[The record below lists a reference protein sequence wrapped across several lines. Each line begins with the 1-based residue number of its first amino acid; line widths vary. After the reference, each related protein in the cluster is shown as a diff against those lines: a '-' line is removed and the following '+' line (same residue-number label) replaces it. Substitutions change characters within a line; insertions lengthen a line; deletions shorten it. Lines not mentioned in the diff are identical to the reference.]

1 MCILYVCVCEQIAD
15 FGLSK
20 WRQLS
25 ITKGSSSKPAEMGG
39 TVIYM
44 PPEEYEPSK
53 SRRTDVKYDMYRS
66 VSVDLIKL
74 PVLTRWVNFWV
85 SNYFNHNLLKYRSL
99 SVPVLFEGAS
109 PLIRSNVL
117 IAPWPE
123 SNADSAKFLSDE
135 GHVPPL
141 TYLPRSYGEPGN
153 VREFKVI
160 SWPGKVMK
168 LFLLV
173 FFF

>member
-1 MCILYVCVCEQIAD
+1 MGFSDLMCILYVCVCEQIAD

-74 PVLTRWVNFWV
+74 PVLTR
-85 SNYFNHNLLKYRSL
+85 
-99 SVPVLFEGAS
+99 
-109 PLIRSNVL
+109 
-117 IAPWPE
+117 
-123 SNADSAKFLSDE
+123 
-135 GHVPPL
+135 
-141 TYLPRSYGEPGN
+141 
-153 VREFKVI
+153 
-160 SWPGKVMK
+160 
-168 LFLLV
+168 
-173 FFF
+173 